1 MHRKYQNLVRVLFH
15 QTHGSDDTYMYVKE
29 LQCKMY
35 LLLLVKVKK
44 KKRKLK
50 NTALKTNNLDPP
62 VDTSGDKYPLSYS
75 HTYSRTFSL
84 THIHAHTSTKHLKP
98 QDI

>member
-44 KKRKLK
+44 KKEIEKHSSK
-50 NTALKTNNLDPP
+50 N
-62 VDTSGDKYPLSYS
+62 
-75 HTYSRTFSL
+75 
-84 THIHAHTSTKHLKP
+84 
-98 QDI
+98 Q